1 MREKFKYKTTHSSV
15 PALPKDARITARLV
29 KVSYLFKTP
38 IKVFNLR
45 KRNNH
50 KVRSYKIKKVS
61 VECRVFKNV
70 KEKCNKYMLR

>member
-1 MREKFKYKTTHSSV
+1 MRDKFKYKTTHSSV
-15 PALPKDARITARLV
+15 PAPPKDARITARLV

-50 KVRSYKIKKVS
+50 KVRSYKIQKVS
-61 VECRVFKNV
+61 VECRVLKNV